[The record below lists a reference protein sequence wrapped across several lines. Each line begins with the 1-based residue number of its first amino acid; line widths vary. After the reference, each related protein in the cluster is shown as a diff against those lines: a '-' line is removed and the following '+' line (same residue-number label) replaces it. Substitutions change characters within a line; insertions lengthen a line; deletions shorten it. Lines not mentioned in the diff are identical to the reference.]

1 MAKDGDLDGPELL
14 EVAAERLEVCG
25 PVSAP
30 RFKELVG
37 IDEVGAPARA
47 NAGTIGPLESEG
59 LGVREDAVVGAA
71 LGNGGK
77 HEAQVRF
84 LNVGYRDGLVP
95 EVRGP
100 VAKDEGIVDASKVG
114 AEEHDNGRVGL
125 KFACDGG
132 VETSG
137 QAIGFEYDANEG
149 DEFYFNLWAEG
160 ELHERFSELLRRVGT
175 RLGEAVAAPNEE
187 APVGGAATA
196 RECELLVRDPNTQAA
211 GRFVR
216 RAKRFEGVAEAAP
229 AHDAVVHVAGQACGA
244 GA

>member
-1 MAKDGDLDGPELL
+1 M
-14 EVAAERLEVCG
+14 RG

-47 NAGTIGPLESEG
+47 NAGSIGPLDSEG
-59 LGVREDAVVGAA
+59 LGVCEGAVVGAA

-125 KFACDGG
+125 KFASGRRVSSTKGSRSCCDGLG
-132 VETSG
+132 P
-137 QAIGFEYDANEG
+137 D
-149 DEFYFNLWAEG
+149 L
-160 ELHERFSELLRRVGT
+160 ER
-175 RLGEAVAAPNEE
+175 
-187 APVGGAATA
+187 
-196 RECELLVRDPNTQAA
+196 Q
-211 GRFVR
+211 
-216 RAKRFEGVAEAAP
+216 
-229 AHDAVVHVAGQACGA
+229 
-244 GA
+244 